1 MTTETDT
8 REHHTPRYE
17 STQAE
22 LELQHEVLAGYMAEF
37 DNVDAVV
44 AAARRVREAGFRLW
58 DVHSPFPIHGID
70 DAMGIRPTILPWL
83 VLGGGIAGLI
93 AGVLLQVW
101 TMGIDYPYL
110 ISGKPLI
117 SMPAFIPVAFETT
130 IAGAALTAVF
140 GMLLLNKLPLHYN
153 PLLKSERF
161 RRVTDDRFFI
171 VIDATDPKFDEA
183 ETRTFLQSL
192 NPLAVESYED

>member
-1 MTTETDT
+1 MSTDT
-8 REHHTPRYE
+8 LEHHKPRYE

-22 LELQHEVLAGYMAEF
+22 LESDQEILAGYLAEF
-37 DNVDAVV
+37 DNVDAVI
-44 AAARRVREAGFRLW
+44 AAAEKVRDSGFRLW

-83 VLGGGIAGLI
+83 VLGGGLAGLI
-93 AGVLLQVW
+93 AGLVLQVW

-117 SMPAFIPVAFETT
+117 SMPAFIPVIFETT
-130 IAGAALTAVF
+130 IAGAAFTAVF

-153 PLLKSERF
+153 PLLKSDRF
-161 RRVTDDRFFI
+161 RRVTNDRFFI
-171 VIDATDPKFDEA
+171 VIDATDPAFDEVK
-183 ETRTFLQSL
+183 TREFLAAL
-192 NPLAVESYED
+192 NPIAVESYED